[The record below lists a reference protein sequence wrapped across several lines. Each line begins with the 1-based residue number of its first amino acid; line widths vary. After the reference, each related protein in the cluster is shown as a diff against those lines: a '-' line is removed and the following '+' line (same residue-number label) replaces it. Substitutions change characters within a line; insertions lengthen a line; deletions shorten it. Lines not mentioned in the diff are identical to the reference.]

1 MNRVSLSVLLLSS
14 VFFINNLKAGGD
26 GAVRLVT
33 NAISI
38 GAGIAAGKVS
48 KPEEIYKWTAE
59 KYRKFEDP
67 QREEG
72 IITKVAE
79 NISDRWDYANLK
91 AEFDKK
97 YAPANLDTAIKVGV
111 GIATFLVTKRVLKIL
126 R

>member
-1 MNRVSLSVLLLSS
+1 MLLLSS
-14 VFFINNLKAGGD
+14 VSFINPLKAGGD

-38 GAGIAAGKVS
+38 GAGIAAGKEAN
-48 KPEEIYKWTAE
+48 PEKIYKWTAE
-59 KYRKFEDP
+59 KYRRLEDP
-67 QREEG
+67 QHSEG

-97 YAPANLDTAIKVGV
+97 YSPVTLDTAIRTGV
-111 GIATFLVTKRVLKIL
+111 GIATFLVTKKVLKIL
-126 R
+126 G